1 MQTADIIS
9 TKSQESIERCR
20 DRIELM
26 VMGTR
31 ERSAFTHFVSLPMN
45 HAVIQAAFTQF
56 AELVQNDDE
65 LPVRI
70 VCDIKVTWRGRIT
83 KIPPSPTLSSPHSF
97 PPSTFRLISQP
108 LSSN

>member
-1 MQTADIIS
+1 MQVADIVS

-45 HAVIQAAFTQF
+45 HADIQTAFTQF

-65 LPVRI
+65 LPVS
-70 VCDIKVTWRGRIT
+70 VDWDIQLAYRKEEMRG
-83 KIPPSPTLSSPHSF
+83 
-97 PPSTFRLISQP
+97 
-108 LSSN
+108 N